1 MLRYFYIADI
11 GQVDVPVLL
20 IVPLLYWSVLEAFI
34 IVISGP
40 MVISSLQRVVHE
52 IKVFG
57 DEAKNL
63 VNSWKAKQKA
73 AHSILLSWN
82 DISDLVKGLK
92 AQAV

>member
-20 IVPLLYWSVLEAFI
+20 IVPLVPLLYWSVLEAFI

-40 MVISSLQRVVHE
+40 MVISSLQRVALE

-57 DEAKNL
+57 DEAKKT
-63 VNSWKAKQKA
+63 W
-73 AHSILLSWN
+73 
-82 DISDLVKGLK
+82 
-92 AQAV
+92 